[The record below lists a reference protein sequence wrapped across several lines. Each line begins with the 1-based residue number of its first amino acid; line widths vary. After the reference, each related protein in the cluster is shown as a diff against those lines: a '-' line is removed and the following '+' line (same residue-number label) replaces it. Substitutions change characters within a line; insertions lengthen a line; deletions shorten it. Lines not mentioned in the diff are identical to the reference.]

1 MTNRFVAAGDGLPN
15 APVPCTLPDD
25 TVATA
30 LKGLAWV
37 RFYENW
43 PGSFWLDRTVVS
55 SGPVIDVMVIAN
67 AILEAE
73 AGIPTALHVDAGGA
87 GVACPALPRNISRPG
102 PLGGPIE
109 FWIASYLI
117 VAGPGSTLSLSNNW
131 FDADFCWRPELDVV
145 FGTPVGPPVRTGLC
159 TWARN
164 FTRSIVAINVSAGR
178 AGRWTCFRDAMQR
191 MGTATGLVA
200 NTQRHVLYNIVGV
213 FKKVYEMNHDLLIL
227 YHPVV
232 RMLRRTCA

>member
-1 MTNRFVAAGDGLPN
+1 MPS
-15 APVPCTLPDD
+15 
-25 TVATA
+25 VATQH
-30 LKGLAWV
+30 LAA
-37 RFYENW
+37 W
-43 PGSFWLDRTVVS
+43 PTGWADRVLDRKLFDRRRPRQHTL
-55 SGPVIDVMVIAN
+55 
-67 AILEAE
+67 AIEQL
-73 AGIPTALHVDAGGA
+73 
-87 GVACPALPRNISRPG
+87 
-102 PLGGPIE
+102 
-109 FWIASYLI
+109 
-117 VAGPGSTLSLSNNW
+117 
-131 FDADFCWRPELDVV
+131 DADFCWRPELDVV